1 MKKNAQLTVSQTKV
15 DECES
20 IIERYHQT
28 EKELKFYEHKFQDY
42 SKIQKEVALLTE
54 TNTKHL
60 EAIAELNAQ
69 LKHFKDVNDDHHLT
83 LKRLS
88 RLEKTKSDL
97 EEKMATSQDE
107 FQKVADQKVELSYEL
122 TVLQKKMRSLETD
135 HQEKIDDYQYKLAM
149 LENELN
155 GKSAELLKLKDESG
169 LKIAKLQTA
178 VDKNLERLKELE
190 ESSDEL
196 QAANKEATKA
206 QNQLSS
212 ENTLLKGEIDNLN
225 LLVKT
230 AEDSLDVEK
239 AGFKKTF
246 EETNIKVI

>member
-1 MKKNAQLTVSQTKV
+1 
-15 DECES
+15 
-20 IIERYHQT
+20 
-28 EKELKFYEHKFQDY
+28 
-42 SKIQKEVALLTE
+42 
-54 TNTKHL
+54 
-60 EAIAELNAQ
+60 
-69 LKHFKDVNDDHHLT
+69 
-83 LKRLS
+83 
-88 RLEKTKSDL
+88 
-97 EEKMATSQDE
+97 
-107 FQKVADQKVELSYEL
+107 
-122 TVLQKKMRSLETD
+122 MRSLETD

-169 LKIAKLQTA
+169 KLQTA
-178 VDKNLERLKELE
+178 VDKNLERLKELQ
-190 ESSDEL
+190 ESSDKL

-212 ENTLLKGEIDNLN
+212 ENTLLKVENDNLN